1 MIISWEYD
9 YDLSSSLYF
18 FYRHLFNIHVLI
30 LWIKNIHL
38 LLSELKIVVYD
49 QCEYAYEFTVYY
61 WLNELTTVDKTPA
74 ESWAH
79 SISLI
84 ISLFKDLI
92 IQQATRIAEIAND
105 IELKL

>member
-9 YDLSSSLYF
+9 YDLSPSLYF
-18 FYRHLFNIHVLI
+18 FCLHPFDIHVLI

-38 LLSELKIVVYD
+38 LLSELKIVVYY

-79 SISLI
+79 NISLI
-84 ISLFKDLI
+84 LSLFKDLI
-92 IQQATRIAEIAND
+92 IQQSTHIAEIPND